1 VLVPGREDPLW
12 RKYTWCCSCS
22 RCGRSYLCVLY
33 GKGIG
38 GAVKLVLVGKEAFRA
53 TRSLWDGGSGCWS
66 SFLPISH
73 CASSDAQWNR
83 THSVSPPRTATSGR
97 SRAKRVER
105 IASCDQVQVQRM
117 IFGRYSL
124 GVAEGIESRYAF
136 LPIICGILYYTAPR
150 AAPSGRYLRFNDA
163 KTRTI
168 DTTELRS
175 TRDEHECEY
184 ECDMSVTRE
193 NF

>member
-1 VLVPGREDPLW
+1 MLVPGREDPLW

-38 GAVKLVLVGKEAFRA
+38 GAVKLVLVGKAALRA

-105 IASCDQVQVQRM
+105 IASCD
-117 IFGRYSL
+117 
-124 GVAEGIESRYAF
+124 AF
-136 LPIICGILYYTAPR
+136 LRSSSSSKDDFWSLLPGCR
-150 AAPSGRYLRFNDA
+150 GRHRIAVCVSTDNLRNPLLHCA
-163 KTRTI
+163 KGSAER
-168 DTTELRS
+168 
-175 TRDEHECEY
+175 
-184 ECDMSVTRE
+184 
-193 NF
+193 